1 MKKVLIGLMI
11 LLGSIGTVQPAHAQ
25 AQELEELALDIQKL
39 AALKSILKEM
49 YDGYKILTTGYNA
62 VKDISQG
69 NFSLHKLFLDGLL
82 TVSPTVKK
90 YVRIVDI
97 INSQLTIVTE
107 YKTALAHFR
116 GIQLFNNSDINYL
129 QSVYNNVFNRSLQ
142 NLDELAMIITDN
154 QLRASDAERIN
165 AIDRIY
171 KDMEDKL
178 EFLRQFDN
186 NAGLL
191 ATQRQK
197 ALEENQ
203 SLQRL
208 YGIQP

>member
-11 LLGSIGTVQPAHAQ
+11 LVGSVGAVQPAHAQ

-90 YVRIVDI
+90 YVRIADI

-129 QSVYNNVFNRSLQ
+129 QSVYNNVFNLSLQ
-142 NLDELAMIITDN
+142 NLDELLMVITDN
-154 QLRASDAERIN
+154 QLRASDAERIS

>member
-1 MKKVLIGLMI
+1 MKTCTIGLI
-11 LLGSIGTVQPAHAQ
+11 LFFVTAGGLIKVNAQ
-25 AQELEELALDIQKL
+25 ALELEELALDIQKL
-39 AALKSILKEM
+39 AAMKSILTEM

-69 NFSLHKLFLDGLL
+69 NFSMHKLFLDGLL
-82 TVSPTVKK
+82 SVSPLVKQ
-90 YVRIVDI
+90 YSRVADI
-97 INSQLTIVTE
+97 INSQHVIVSE
-107 YKTALAHFR
+107 YKSALAHFKSL
-116 GIQLFNNSDINYL
+116 QLFNNSDISYL
-129 QSVYNNVFNRSLQ
+129 QSVYDNVFNRSLQ
-142 NLDELAMIITDN
+142 NLDELLMIITDN
-154 QLRASDAERIN
+154 QLRASDAERLD

-171 KDMEDKL
+171 KDMLDKL
-178 EFLRQFDN
+178 EFLRHFNN
-186 NAGLL
+186 NAALL

>member
-1 MKKVLIGLMI
+1 MKKIAIVLVITI
-11 LLGSIGTVQPAHAQ
+11 AGTLRVLPAHAQ
-25 AQELEELALDIQKL
+25 AQELEELALDIEKL
-39 AALKSILKEM
+39 SALKSILTEM
-49 YDGYKILTTGYNA
+49 YDGYKILTTGYNTI
-62 VKDISQG
+62 KDIAQG
-69 NFSLHKLFLDGLL
+69 NFSMHKLFLDGLL

-90 YVRIVDI
+90 YVRIADI
-97 INSQLTIVTE
+97 ISSQRTLVTE
-107 YKTALAHFR
+107 YKTALAHFKSV
-116 GIQLFNNSDINYL
+116 QLFNTADIAYL
-129 QSVYNNVFNRSLQ
+129 QSVYDNVFNRSLQ
-142 NLDELAMIITDN
+142 NLDELLMIITDN

-178 EFLRQFDN
+178 EFLRTFN
-186 NAGLL
+186 NKAGLL

>member
-1 MKKVLIGLMI
+1 MVGLMI
-11 LLGSIGTVQPAHAQ
+11 LLGCIGATQQAKAQ

-39 AALKSILKEM
+39 AALKSILTEM

-62 VKDISQG
+62 VKDITQG
-69 NFSLHKLFLDGLL
+69 NFSMHKLFLDGLL

-90 YVRIVDI
+90 YIRIVDI

-129 QSVYNNVFNRSLQ
+129 QSVYSNVFNRSLQ
-142 NLDELAMIITDN
+142 NLDELLMIITDN
-154 QLRASDAERIN
+154 KLRASDAERMS